1 MIMAA
6 DRLAL
11 RGDRACLRYSGCN
24 KSALRVLKE
33 SLKQVF
39 IIGFMHCTKFTKNNL
54 NLPYKNQI
62 YKYPNNLF
70 DQIT

>member
-6 DRLAL
+6 DRLVL

-39 IIGFMHCTKFTKNNL
+39 IIGFMYHKRFTKYDL
-54 NLPYKNQI
+54 N
-62 YKYPNNLF
+62 
-70 DQIT
+70 